1 MSFVTA
7 LIVTLRTLLLELKKA
22 QHRKAV
28 SYEKSLELRQEKA
41 NTSRRYNYDRIRD
54 ILDKELNTNY
64 NITEKGEENLQL
76 IETYADEI
84 ESTYY
89 DYIEASKACKTYEET
104 AYEAAC
110 NECSRI
116 EKKIEEVKAE
126 LKSLLD
132 NHQDKYYPYE

>member
-1 MSFVTA
+1 
-7 LIVTLRTLLLELKKA
+7 KKNF
-22 QHRKAV
+22 
-28 SYEKSLELRQEKA
+28 ELRQEKA
-41 NTSRRYNYDRIRD
+41 NASRRYHYDRIRN

-84 ESTYY
+84 ESTYH
-89 DYIEASKACKTYEET
+89 DYIEASKACKTYEAT

-126 LKSLLD
+126 LRSLLN
-132 NHQDKYYPYE
+132 NHQNKYYPYE

>member
-7 LIVTLRTLLLELKKA
+7 LIVTLRSLLLELKKA
-22 QHRKAV
+22 QHRKELC
-28 SYEKSLELRQEKA
+28 SDKSLELRQERA
-41 NTSRRYNYDRIRD
+41 NISRRYNYDRIRN

-64 NITEKGEENLQL
+64 DITENGEECLQL

-89 DYIEASKACKTYEET
+89 DYIEACKAVKAYEET
-104 AYEAAC
+104 AYEAAR

-126 LKSLLD
+126 LKSLLS